1 MKKLFIILFC
11 FFSCYINAKVTDNRE
26 GTKLINDSKSYIG
39 DKHIA
44 KKEFARKIDLSC
56 TVAHP
61 YDGTEEEWE
70 KESKKCI
77 FSKLTFDYKNVVE
90 SIKLNDKIYLTPING
105 INIFLKKTKEQ
116 NYPDLDDEVRIYSE
130 INNKVIDQLIIYS
143 NKYDME
149 SYYSKSQYYFI
160 DNYIYILIY
169 NSFEEGE
176 TLESWSKYSVENNGK
191 FKLQESIKCHYVF
204 KDEKEMNV
212 CKHIQ

>member
-1 MKKLFIILFC
+1 MGK
-11 FFSCYINAKVTDNRE
+11 RE
-26 GTKLINDSKSYIG
+26 Q
-39 DKHIA
+39 
-44 KKEFARKIDLSC
+44 
-56 TVAHP
+56 
-61 YDGTEEEWE
+61 
-70 KESKKCI
+70 KCI

-160 DNYIYILIY
+160 DNDIYILIY

-176 TLESWSKYSVENNGK
+176 TLKSWSKYSVENNGK

-204 KDEKEMNV
+204 KDKKEMNV
-212 CKHIQ
+212 CKYIQ